1 MVYGKYVIFKGKVY
15 GKYTIFTS
23 KTSVMLIIFI
33 GITQEGNI
41 VRLIYSVTKLNT
53 GNLT

>member
-1 MVYGKYVIFKGKVY
+1 MVSGKYVIFKGKVY
-15 GKYTIFTS
+15 GKYTIF
-23 KTSVMLIIFI
+23 MLIIFI

-41 VRLIYSVTKLNT
+41 VTLIYSVTKLNT